1 MAAGIELLSIP
12 FGLSLAAWSL
22 TGLLLHALAS
32 LASRASAF
40 KRYTSKQMLI
50 ALAIAGTSSVGTGV
64 RTATR
69 MLQAVLR
76 WWLFWF
82 LVFLLFSTMYVTFT
96 EFPETWIGGARMYN
110 QFVGPYANQ
119 VVLLPLQMLDLVLR
133 GVLPVWNSAVWF
145 LKTLAVQGLLPVLLD
160 QAEIVVRMA
169 GALVSLVQ
177 GLSEA
182 LVDWF
187 TSFLCRGTA
196 CLQPERGVLNLFPS
210 MLAVREFSLLGAQL
224 GHAFCGTLAAP
235 LDILLYPLLDV
246 HLTEAVHSVVNA
258 ALQLVAVI
266 PHATAVR
273 CQEHAAGDQF
283 AVLMCTP
290 DLAPFF
296 NFLAAGMSS
305 LGLAIDNWV
314 NVAFLIVESVLGG
327 SPPRCD
333 ASGAGVMIPD
343 LLAADAVFAGPT
355 VVVGL
360 TDWLYAVTD
369 GRTALY
375 LGHNDGAQAKVGT
388 WPFSVD
394 TSLGVAA
401 VGYSTLQDLDVSAF
415 SSGKTAGAMQTTA
428 MLGCNCSDT
437 ADAGMRVLC
446 AILPMSGV
454 PTEAA
459 LEDYRLE
466 VLFSDPAASRLYT
479 CAGVDLYVRPVRWS
493 YTRYEARPEERTHDC
508 ISRGTCR
515 ELDATVWL
523 IPRCAAGQNAETA
536 CIPTAPCI
544 PFCMAARS
552 AGSGRG
558 NLALVRAG
566 RWRDGATILG
576 QDCTLADAGG
586 PNSVQLGL
594 PRTGMATR
602 ADSTRSGLLQT
613 GGTAVYGVE
622 QPGSPATRICQPAL
636 GVTSIIPKAARAGYN
651 VVLEG
656 QPFALTGD
664 TILTTVELGGGAASV
679 QVSKCYMCMPP
690 SLSTP
695 DSLSLSLSL
704 AGRSSAWRGTRRTS
718 SA

>member
-1 MAAGIELLSIP
+1 
-12 FGLSLAAWSL
+12 
-22 TGLLLHALAS
+22 
-32 LASRASAF
+32 
-40 KRYTSKQMLI
+40 
-50 ALAIAGTSSVGTGV
+50 
-64 RTATR
+64 
-69 MLQAVLR
+69 
-76 WWLFWF
+76 
-82 LVFLLFSTMYVTFT
+82 
-96 EFPETWIGGARMYN
+96 
-110 QFVGPYANQ
+110 
-119 VVLLPLQMLDLVLR
+119 
-133 GVLPVWNSAVWF
+133 
-145 LKTLAVQGLLPVLLD
+145 
-160 QAEIVVRMA
+160 
-169 GALVSLVQ
+169 
-177 GLSEA
+177 
-182 LVDWF
+182 
-187 TSFLCRGTA
+187 
-196 CLQPERGVLNLFPS
+196 
-210 MLAVREFSLLGAQL
+210 
-224 GHAFCGTLAAP
+224 
-235 LDILLYPLLDV
+235 
-246 HLTEAVHSVVNA
+246 
-258 ALQLVAVI
+258 
-266 PHATAVR
+266 
-273 CQEHAAGDQF
+273 
-283 AVLMCTP
+283 
-290 DLAPFF
+290 
-296 NFLAAGMSS
+296 
-305 LGLAIDNWV
+305 
-314 NVAFLIVESVLGG
+314 
-327 SPPRCD
+327 
-333 ASGAGVMIPD
+333 
-343 LLAADAVFAGPT
+343 

-690 SLSTP
+690 
-695 DSLSLSLSL
+695 LSLH
-704 AGRSSAWRGTRRTS
+704 A
-718 SA
+718 